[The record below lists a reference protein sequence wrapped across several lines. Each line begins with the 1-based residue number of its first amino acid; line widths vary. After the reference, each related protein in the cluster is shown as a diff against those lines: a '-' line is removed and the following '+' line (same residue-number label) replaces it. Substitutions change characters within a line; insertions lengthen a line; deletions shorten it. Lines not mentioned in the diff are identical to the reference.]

1 MHVRRWACSRWA
13 AHAELPADITSSRG
27 HLPSVTRLLRRRG
40 DKFTMS
46 STNLTCD
53 ACPTGYALCNYVGKS
68 DETVPVGAVAAPL
81 DGYWH
86 SSPYSPQ
93 FHACPVPAAC
103 SGDSWRNSRTE
114 LVQYQKD
121 LVYGNRTLNLTE
133 YNLLQCKEGYW
144 GECSCVCVSCATAVC
159 RSVLTVLLCHLSPSP
174 STAGN
179 LCGGCVEGYGR
190 QSTGQCAKVSGVQS
204 CEAQRSVSGA

>member
-1 MHVRRWACSRWA
+1 MRS
-13 AHAELPADITSSRG
+13 
-27 HLPSVTRLLRRRG
+27 RRG
-40 DKFTMS
+40 DTFTMS
-46 STNLTCD
+46 SSNLTCD
-53 ACPTGYALCNYVGKS
+53 ACPTDYALCDYDGKS
-68 DETVPVGAVAAPL
+68 DESVPVGAVAAPL

-133 YNLLQCKEGYW
+133 YSLLQCQEGYW
-144 GECSCVCVSCATAVC
+144 GERACVGALCSSQRASATGRCSPRRLPRRHWLQATCAEHAW
-159 RSVLTVLLCHLSPSP
+159 R
-174 STAGN
+174 A
-179 LCGGCVEGYGR
+179 
-190 QSTGQCAKVSGVQS
+190 TGARPPAPASL
-204 CEAQRSVSGA
+204 